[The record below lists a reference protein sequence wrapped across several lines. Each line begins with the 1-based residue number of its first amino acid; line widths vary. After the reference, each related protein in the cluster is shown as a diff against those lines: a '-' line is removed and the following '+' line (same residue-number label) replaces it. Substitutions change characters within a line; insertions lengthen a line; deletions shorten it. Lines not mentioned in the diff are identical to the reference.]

1 MSFYRK
7 LEKLQNSEE
16 AQGKIVIVRCGA
28 FFVSI
33 GKDAVV
39 LSLLLGLNVNCLN
52 IGVCKVGIP
61 VKYMMK
67 YIDELE
73 KILYISKVE
82 KNKRIY
88 YLNIIDTKLNCQR
101 IFLRIM
107 QKQRWIDEK
116 KYKVAFEYLLEIG
129 KIVGGL
135 IKTYGK
141 NIEKRI

>member
-1 MSFYRK
+1 MQF
-7 LEKLQNSEE
+7 
-16 AQGKIVIVRCGA
+16 
-28 FFVSI
+28 
-33 GKDAVV
+33 V

-52 IGVCKVGIP
+52 IGICKVGIP
-61 VKYMMK
+61 VNYMMK
-67 YIDELE
+67 YKDELE

-101 IFLRIM
+101 IFLRIL
-107 QKQRWIDEK
+107 QKQKWIDEK

-129 KIVGGL
+129 RIVGGL

-141 NIEKRI
+141 NKVNSC